1 MIQTGSSPDRVLSK
15 YGRRHSSEPSVRSS
29 LLCSAS
35 ARRSPFARDPVRSSA
50 LVDGAIGLV
59 AAPRGRFYRARFT
72 IANGKITEVEVVVNP
87 ERLRQ
92 LHLAV
97 LDDSLH

>member
-1 MIQTGSSPDRVLSK
+1 
-15 YGRRHSSEPSVRSS
+15 
-29 LLCSAS
+29 
-35 ARRSPFARDPVRSSA
+35 
-50 LVDGAIGLV
+50 LV